1 MLFPK
6 VLLASIVTV
15 YLLQNTIFYLIRSS
29 YDRENRSSQAVI
41 QSNGLITVQDLKNSL
56 LEEESARREA
66 HQELW
71 NCVTLY
77 LGGNISP
84 SLTQKQEYWRLIS
97 CFFLHENFFH
107 LVFNALIIYCYFC
120 TLNIRQQEFIPFL
133 ILTVINGNLTSAL
146 VYPDFLKI
154 GSSVL
159 TFILFTFNLAQ
170 NWKIW
175 QAEKVIDAC
184 MVLFLVF
191 SVGNGRLDNAVH
203 YFGVVS
209 SLGFIYAKKK
219 DQLMLYY
226 SLTVAYLVFI
236 AFCVHNRSVTQ
247 EEQFAVELDY
257 GCSYVWNKF
266 QEAIN

>member
-1 MLFPK
+1 MLLPK
-6 VLLASIVTV
+6 ILLASIISV
-15 YLLQNTIFYLIRSS
+15 YLLQSTIFYLIRSG
-29 YDRENRSSQAVI
+29 YDQEHGTNQA
-41 QSNGLITVQDLKNSL
+41 SGLITVDDLKKVL
-56 LEEESARREA
+56 LEEESTRGEA

-84 SLTQKQEYWRLIS
+84 SLTEKREYWRLIS

-107 LVFNALIIYCYFC
+107 LAFNALIIYCYFC
-120 TLNIRQQEFIPFL
+120 ILRIRYQEFIPFL
-133 ILTVINGNLTSAL
+133 LLTVVSGNLTSAL

-159 TFILFTFNLAQ
+159 TFVLFTFNLAQ

-175 QAEKVIDAC
+175 HAEKVIDVC

-209 SLGFIYAKKK
+209 SAGFIYAKKK
-219 DQLMLYY
+219 ARLYLYY
-226 SLTVAYLVFI
+226 LLAVAYLAFV
-236 AFCVHNRSVTQ
+236 AFCVHTRSVTQ

-266 QEAIN
+266 QETIK

>member
-1 MLFPK
+1 MLLPK
-6 VLLASIVTV
+6 ILLASIVLV
-15 YLLQNTIFYLIRSS
+15 YILQNSIFYYVKSS
-29 YDRENRSSQAVI
+29 YDRETQPAQAAA
-41 QSNGLITVQDLKNSL
+41 QANGLITLQDLKGVL
-56 LEEESARREA
+56 LEEEASRREA

-107 LVFNALIIYCYFC
+107 MIFNALIIYSYFC
-120 TLNIRQQEFIPFL
+120 TLNIKQNEFVPFL

-146 VYPDFLKI
+146 AYPDFLKI

-159 TFILFTFNLAQ
+159 TFVLFTFNLAQ
-170 NWKIW
+170 NWKVW
-175 QAEKVIDAC
+175 QAEKAIDIC

-191 SVGNGRLDNAVH
+191 SIGNGRLDNAVH
-203 YFGVVS
+203 YFGVLS
-209 SLGFIYAKKK
+209 SLGFIYAKRKN
-219 DQLMLYY
+219 QLTLYY
-226 SLTVAYLVFI
+226 FLAAVYFAGVATCLLK
-236 AFCVHNRSVTQ
+236 RSITQ